1 MLLIPAVDVKG
12 GRCVRLRQGRMDAET
27 VYSDDPVA
35 MARQWAEQGAPWLHI
50 VDLDG
55 AVEGEPRNLTAI
67 ERIIRAVPVPV
78 QVGGGIRIPER
89 IERYLAIG
97 VARVIIGTLAIE
109 QPTLAAEMCERFP
122 GQIVVSVDARH
133 GQVALKGWREETA
146 LDFLQVARQ
155 VESYHPAA
163 LIFTAIQQDGTL
175 EGPDLARVRALLAAL
190 SLPVLVAGGIGQIAH
205 VQALLRL
212 SQAGL
217 AGMIVGKALYDGS
230 IVFREALDLVQRG

>member
-1 MLLIPAVDVKG
+1 
-12 GRCVRLRQGRMDAET
+12 
-27 VYSDDPVA
+27 
-35 MARQWAEQGAPWLHI
+35 
-50 VDLDG
+50 
-55 AVEGEPRNLTAI
+55 
-67 ERIIRAVPVPV
+67 
-78 QVGGGIRIPER
+78 
-89 IERYLAIG
+89 

-175 EGPDLARVRALLAAL
+175 EGPDQSRVRALLATV